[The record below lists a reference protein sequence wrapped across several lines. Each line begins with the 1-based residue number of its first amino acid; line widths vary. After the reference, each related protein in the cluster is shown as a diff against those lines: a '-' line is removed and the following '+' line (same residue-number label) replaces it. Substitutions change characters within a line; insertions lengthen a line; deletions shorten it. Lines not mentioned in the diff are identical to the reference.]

1 MTQSAPT
8 GGAASVAAQQS
19 LPIHSLQRLLADV
32 ASDQRVFKGVPWAK
46 VMMWVFLLGDVFV
59 FSSFLVAYM
68 NVRISTQA
76 PWPHPTEVF
85 ALTVAGKKIPA
96 LLVAVMTF
104 VLTSSCGTMSLAVGY
119 GYQRDRQKALLWL
132 LVTALLGASFVGM
145 QAIEWTKLILVEG
158 VRPWANPLGAVQF
171 GASFFLITGF
181 HGTHVTIGVIF
192 LIITAIKVGRGDLEN
207 MRPGFLTG
215 RKGGYEI
222 VEIMSL
228 YWHFVDLVW
237 VFIFAVFYLW

>member
-1 MTQSAPT
+1 MSSDASGSLSQSVR
-8 GGAASVAAQQS
+8 S
-19 LPIHSLQRLLADV
+19 LLADIS
-32 ASDQRVFKGVPWAK
+32 SDQRVFKNVPWAK

-59 FSSFLVAYM
+59 FGSFLVAYM
-68 NVRISTQA
+68 NVRLATPA

-85 ALTVAGKKIPA
+85 ALTVGGKEIPL

-104 VLTSSCGTMSLAVGY
+104 VLTTSCGTMSLAVGY
-119 GYQRDRQKALLWL
+119 GYQRDRQRALLWL
-132 LVTALLGASFVGM
+132 LITALLGASFVGM
-145 QAIEWTKLILVEG
+145 QAFEWTKLIHEG
-158 VRPWANPLGAVQF
+158 VRPWGNPLGAPQF
-171 GASFFLITGF
+171 GASFFMITGF

-192 LIITAIKVGRGDLEN
+192 LVITAIKVARGDLEN
-207 MRPGFLTG
+207 MRPGFMTG

-222 VEIMSL
+222 VEILSL

>member
-1 MTQSAPT
+1 MTQPAPISSD
-8 GGAASVAAQQS
+8 ASGSLSQS
-19 LPIHSLQRLLADV
+19 LRSLLADIS
-32 ASDQRVFKGVPWAK
+32 SDQRVFKNVPWAK

-59 FSSFLVAYM
+59 FGSFLVAYM
-68 NVRISTQA
+68 NVRLATPA

-85 ALTVAGKKIPA
+85 ALTVGGKEIPL

-104 VLTSSCGTMSLAVGY
+104 VLTTSCGTMSLAVGY
-119 GYQRDRQKALLWL
+119 GYQRDRQRALLWL
-132 LVTALLGASFVGM
+132 LITALLGASFVGM
-145 QAIEWTKLILVEG
+145 QAFEWTKLIHEG
-158 VRPWANPLGAVQF
+158 VRPWGNPLGAPQF
-171 GASFFLITGF
+171 GASFFMITGF

-192 LIITAIKVGRGDLEN
+192 IVITAIKVARGDLEN
-207 MRPGFLTG
+207 MRPGFMTG

-222 VEIMSL
+222 VEILSL

>member
-1 MTQSAPT
+1 MTQPAQMSSD
-8 GGAASVAAQQS
+8 ASGSLSQS
-19 LPIHSLQRLLADV
+19 VRSLLADIS
-32 ASDQRVFKGVPWAK
+32 SDQRVFKNVPWAK

-59 FSSFLVAYM
+59 FGSFLVAYM
-68 NVRISTQA
+68 NVRLATPA

-85 ALTVAGKKIPA
+85 ALTVGGKEIPL

-104 VLTSSCGTMSLAVGY
+104 VLTTSCGTMSLAVGY
-119 GYQRDRQKALLWL
+119 GYQRDRQRALLWL
-132 LVTALLGASFVGM
+132 LITALLGASFVGM
-145 QAIEWTKLILVEG
+145 QAFEWTKLIHEG
-158 VRPWANPLGAVQF
+158 VRPWGNPLGAPQF
-171 GASFFLITGF
+171 GASFFMITGF

-192 LIITAIKVGRGDLEN
+192 LVITAIKVARGDLEN
-207 MRPGFLTG
+207 MRPGFMTG

-222 VEIMSL
+222 VEILSL

>member
-1 MTQSAPT
+1 MTQPAQMSSD
-8 GGAASVAAQQS
+8 ASGSLSQS
-19 LPIHSLQRLLADV
+19 VRSLLADIS
-32 ASDQRVFKGVPWAK
+32 SDQRVFKNVPWAK

-59 FSSFLVAYM
+59 FGSFLVAYM
-68 NVRISTQA
+68 NVRLATPA

-85 ALTVAGKKIPA
+85 ALTVGGKQIPL

-104 VLTSSCGTMSLAVGY
+104 VLTTSCGTMSLAVGY
-119 GYQRDRQKALLWL
+119 GYQRDRQRALLWL
-132 LVTALLGASFVGM
+132 LITALLGASFVSM
-145 QAIEWTKLILVEG
+145 QAFEWTKLIHEG
-158 VRPWANPLGAVQF
+158 VRPWGNPLGAAQF
-171 GASFFLITGF
+171 GASFFMITGF

-192 LIITAIKVGRGDLEN
+192 IVITAIKVARGDLEN
-207 MRPGFLTG
+207 MRPGFMTG

-222 VEIMSL
+222 VEILSL

>member
-1 MTQSAPT
+1 MTQPAPISSD
-8 GGAASVAAQQS
+8 ASGSLSQS
-19 LPIHSLQRLLADV
+19 LRSLLADIS
-32 ASDQRVFKGVPWAK
+32 SDQRVFKNVPWAK

-59 FSSFLVAYM
+59 FGSFLIAYM
-68 NVRISTQA
+68 NVRLSTPA

-85 ALTVAGKKIPA
+85 ALTVGGKEVPL

-119 GYQRDRQKALLWL
+119 GYRRDRQRALLWL
-132 LVTALLGASFVGM
+132 LITALLGASFVSM
-145 QAIEWTKLILVEG
+145 QAFEWTKLIHEG
-158 VRPWANPLGAVQF
+158 VRPWGNPLGAAQF
-171 GASFFLITGF
+171 GASFFMITGF

-192 LIITAIKVGRGDLEN
+192 LVITAIKVARGDLEN
-207 MRPGFLTG
+207 MRPGFMTG

-222 VEIMSL
+222 VEVLSL

>member
-1 MTQSAPT
+1 MTQSAPMSGT
-8 GGAASVAAQQS
+8 ASVSGPQS
-19 LPIHSLQRLLADV
+19 LQSLLADV
-32 ASDQRVFKGVPWAK
+32 SSDQRVFKNVPWAK

-59 FSSFLVAYM
+59 FSSFLIAYM
-68 NVRISTQA
+68 NVRMSTQA

-85 ALTVAGKKIPA
+85 ALTVGGKEIPL

-145 QAIEWTKLILVEG
+145 QAIEWSKLIHEG
-158 VRPWANPLGAVQF
+158 VRPWANPMGAAQF
-171 GASFFLITGF
+171 GASFFMITGF

-192 LIITAIKVGRGDLEN
+192 LIITAVKVARGDLEN
-207 MRPGFLTG
+207 MRPGFMTG

>member
-1 MTQSAPT
+1 MTQPAQMSSD
-8 GGAASVAAQQS
+8 ASGSLSQS
-19 LPIHSLQRLLADV
+19 VRSLLADIS
-32 ASDQRVFKGVPWAK
+32 SDQRVFKNVPWAK

-59 FSSFLVAYM
+59 FGSFLVAYM
-68 NVRISTQA
+68 NVRLATPA

-85 ALTVAGKKIPA
+85 ALTVGGKEIPL

-104 VLTSSCGTMSLAVGY
+104 VLTTSCGTMSLAVGY
-119 GYQRDRQKALLWL
+119 GYQRDRQRALLWL
-132 LVTALLGASFVGM
+132 LITALLGASFVGM
-145 QAIEWTKLILVEG
+145 QAFEWTKLIHEG
-158 VRPWANPLGAVQF
+158 VRPWGNPLGAPQF
-171 GASFFLITGF
+171 GASFFMITGF

-192 LIITAIKVGRGDLEN
+192 IVITAIKVARGDLEN
-207 MRPGFLTG
+207 MRPGFMTG

-222 VEIMSL
+222 VEILSL